1 MKAKRVYISGAISGR
16 NINSVRLAFGLCET
30 KLREMGYKTV
40 NPTRLCPSWLPWGLC
55 MIVDIV
61 VLLFCDAICMLPG
74 WEHSNGANIEYYF
87 ARQWN
92 YELISF

>member
-16 NINSVRLAFGLCET
+16 NIQSVRLKFGLCEK

-61 VLLFCDAICMLPG
+61 ALRFCDAICMLPG
-74 WEHSNGANIEYYF
+74 WEHSNGANIEYYL
-87 ARQWN
+87 ALQMN
-92 YELISF
+92 LDIMEG